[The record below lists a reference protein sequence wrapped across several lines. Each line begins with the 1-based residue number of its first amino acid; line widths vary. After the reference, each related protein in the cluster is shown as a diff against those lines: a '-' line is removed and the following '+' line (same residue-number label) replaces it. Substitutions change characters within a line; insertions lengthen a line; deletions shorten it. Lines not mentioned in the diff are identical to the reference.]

1 MSKSYLNPRVYDLY
15 YDEPPGYL
23 RRVTKEKIIINVD
36 GGWQGQ
42 GEHTITIK
50 DVAEYYAYEAN
61 NLLSGCRTLG
71 TITGDWRPVDRIA
84 KECLEI
90 FKCVNIEGIRRESRK
105 LGLVPKF

>member
-1 MSKSYLNPRVYDLY
+1 MKARYLNPKVYSLY
-15 YDEPPGYL
+15 YDGPPEYL
-23 RRVTKEKIIINVD
+23 RRVTREKVVIGVD

-50 DVAEYYAYEAN
+50 GVAEYYAYWAN
-61 NLLSGCRTLG
+61 NIVSGCRQLG

-90 FKCVNIEGIRRESRK
+90 FKCVNLEGMRRESRK